1 MAQFYYLLGA
11 GASVEIIPTVR
22 DFSHSMKNL
31 SVKQKIINIT
41 NAGNFNHP
49 EIKSLVKNDLENES
63 RRIQSISNSFE
74 SFGSPD
80 IYAKYLFANSSTK
93 DLSELKHYLTI
104 FIQLMEYFQKDGK
117 PDQRYFEFIA
127 QLIDGHKRFP
137 KNVVIANWNYDNQF
151 ELAMKNFSNELQ
163 WNANIDRGHTGSG
176 PYPPMYYEYKI
187 NGGAYFTPS
196 TNSKIHIHSNIP
208 KNINDYDFILS
219 ILKGFSEFKNY
230 QSGIKFAFENDSE
243 VVDKLIQK
251 IETIPNSSNTTYLT
265 IIGYSFPVFNREV
278 DKQIL
283 NALLNKGLRR
293 IYIQDPN
300 PEELKRKIMGFF
312 DESDKKDIID
322 LRTEFIGATFKTT
335 SRDGLPFEKISN
347 YPFHIPMEFTPVY

>member
-1 MAQFYYLLGA
+1 MEQFYYLLGA

-41 NAGNFNHP
+41 NAANFNHP

-63 RRIQSISNSFE
+63 IRIQSISNSFE

-80 IYAKYLFANSSTK
+80 IYAKYLFANRLTN
-93 DLSELKHYLTI
+93 DLSELKHYLTL
-104 FIQLMEYFQKDGK
+104 FIQMMEYFQKDGK

-127 QLIDGHKRFP
+127 QLIDRHKRFP

-151 ELAMKNFSNELQ
+151 ELAMKNFSNEQQ

-176 PYPPMYYEYKI
+176 PYPPMYYEYKL
-187 NGGAYFTPS
+187 NGGAYYTPS
-196 TNSKIHIHSNIP
+196 TNSKIHIHPNIP

-219 ILKGFSEFKNY
+219 ILKDLSQFKNY

-243 VVDKLIQK
+243 VLEKIIQK
-251 IETIPNSSNTTYLT
+251 IDTIPNNSDTTYLT

-278 DKQIL
+278 DKKIR
-283 NALLNKGLRR
+283 NALYSKGLRR

-300 PEELKRKIMGFF
+300 PEEIKRKVKGFF
-312 DESDKKDIID
+312 DDSDKKRLIEA
-322 LRTEFIGATFKTT
+322 RTEFIGATFISTA
-335 SRDGLPFEKISN
+335 RDELPIEKSTN